1 MNERYIVV
9 TSENFSQPMS
19 KEDAIK
25 AVKDYEKEGITGY
38 IISEEEAKRIKSPD
52 NFNTP
57 KWS

>member
-9 TSENFSQPMS
+9 TSENFSQPMA